1 MYVNGN
7 TFRLNNLKTNKMKQ
21 FARKCSVTGKGM
33 NDGYVF
39 NDGEMYFYNESDLIV
54 FLRGREDNNYL
65 SDDFLLKEAY
75 DNEEYYYTEWYEID
89 EDEWYDAEGN
99 EFNS

>member
-1 MYVNGN
+1 ME
-7 TFRLNNLKTNKMKQ
+7 Q

-39 NDGEMYFYNESDLIV
+39 NDGEMYFYNESDLV
-54 FLRGREDNNYL
+54 LFLRNRNPEDNKNL

-75 DNEEYYYTEWYEID
+75 DNEEYYYTEWDEVD
-89 EDEWYDAEGN
+89 EDEWYDEEGN
-99 EFNS
+99 EFNN

>member
-1 MYVNGN
+1 
-7 TFRLNNLKTNKMKQ
+7 
-21 FARKCSVTGKGM
+21 M

-39 NDGEMYFYNESDLIV
+39 NDGEMYFYNESDLV
-54 FLRGREDNNYL
+54 LFLRNREGNNDL

-75 DNEEYYYTEWYEID
+75 DQEEYYYTEWNEVD
-89 EDEWYDAEGN
+89 EDEWYDADGN

>member
-1 MYVNGN
+1 MPVLTIN
-7 TFRLNNLKTNKMKQ
+7 TYYIMEK

-54 FLRGREDNNYL
+54 FLRGREDNNDL

-75 DNEEYYYTEWYEID
+75 DNEEYYYTEWDEVD

>member
-1 MYVNGN
+1 MPVLTNN
-7 TFRLNNLKTNKMKQ
+7 TYYIMEK
-21 FARKCSVTGKGM
+21 FARKCSVTGQGM

-39 NDGEMYFYNESDLIV
+39 NDGEMYFKNEEDLIV
-54 FLRGREDNNYL
+54 FLRSREDNNDL

-75 DNEEYYYTEWYEID
+75 DQEEYYYTEWDEID

>member
-1 MYVNGN
+1 ME
-7 TFRLNNLKTNKMKQ
+7 K
-21 FARKCSVTGKGM
+21 FARKCSVTGQGM

-39 NDGEMYFYNESDLIV
+39 NDGEMYFKNEEDLIV
-54 FLRGREDNNYL
+54 FLRSREDNNDL

-75 DNEEYYYTEWYEID
+75 DQEEYYYTEWDEID